1 MCNAGR
7 GIHGAVFP
15 GCAETFE
22 SQESF
27 EGQEQGQGQ
36 GKQKF
41 IDRHQKLRRIQ
52 QGEIMV
58 VPAGITHWTYNDGDV
73 PLVLVSLTDLANEVN
88 QLDLRYRVR
97 RQTLTFIVIYFLL
110 LSISK

>member
-7 GIHGAVFP
+7 GVHGAVFP

-27 EGQEQGQGQ
+27 QGQQG

-52 QGEIMV
+52 QGEILV
-58 VPAGITHWTYNDGDV
+58 VLAGITHWTYNDGDV

-88 QLDLRYRVR
+88 QLDLRFRVR